1 MSQTALQW
9 LRAGGRIY
17 GAQRE
22 RGTMASAP
30 RTTSASPCCRLM
42 LIKLPRG
49 SNEVDH
55 YRCAE
60 CGQLFVWSGSG
71 WVACELQ
78 DKHRAQSRETV
89 RR

>member
-1 MSQTALQW
+1 MQWMRAGARTYGAHPKGGKVAATPQTA
-9 LRAGGRIY
+9 A
-17 GAQRE
+17 
-22 RGTMASAP
+22 
-30 RTTSASPCCRLM
+30 ASPCCKLM

-49 SNEVDH
+49 SNEIDH

-71 WVACELQ
+71 WVLCELQ